1 METGGLSSVDEE
13 RAWTAEPAI
22 RAFIAAEMRCFVEE
36 KKREQEEEEQKELK
50 RSPWLRVRSAEQE
63 AEAAALAAFGSE
75 AVDVICTTASAA
87 HASARAEGL
96 LAARHCLYSTLGLD
110 RTASPS
116 EDDMRT
122 SYKKMTRKLHPDRF
136 ASASEAE
143 RSAAEAT
150 FKALGEAYEVLSDP
164 QKRRRWDNGET
175 ADAFAKDAM
184 PYLRA
189 FFDGT
194 ALRTP
199 LQRCGVSDEDVSRHI
214 AQLCHH
220 LAFRQSP
227 HVRTIEPSGAGEA
240 AARLALGLP
249 PREERDP
256 SASVDADSECEV
268 WGPNGVCLQTKAE
281 AEAWRKR
288 RFEKVQIEGT
298 RGLGHR

>member
-1 METGGLSSVDEE
+1 
-13 RAWTAEPAI
+13 
-22 RAFIAAEMRCFVEE
+22 
-36 KKREQEEEEQKELK
+36 
-50 RSPWLRVRSAEQE
+50 
-63 AEAAALAAFGSE
+63 
-75 AVDVICTTASAA
+75 
-87 HASARAEGL
+87 
-96 LAARHCLYSTLGLD
+96 
-110 RTASPS
+110 
-116 EDDMRT
+116 
-122 SYKKMTRKLHPDRF
+122 MTRKLHPDRF
-136 ASASEAE
+136 AGASEAE

-227 HVRTIEPSGAGEA
+227 HVRTISPPWLTLPFKHGITPVFTTINPPLLTPLEARHMAKKHVHTLRTRPTCRDHSTVVGAGSHPRSQVRTIEPSGAGEA